1 MKNSLL
7 GFFVLF
13 VLISFTNNINAQ
25 QPVSPHHRDHDYNNY
40 SKDKDNDYDR
50 TKDLINEVKE
60 NLDALESGYLTRLSQ
75 RDYVKAKRK
84 LNRIYEL
91 LEKIPVQRK
100 PVPPVIYPMPEKD
113 FRDLVTSISNEGFDE
128 NKVVVLQSAAKYN
141 NFDVDQVVTLMDQ
154 STFSAWKI
162 KVVEITYPYVID
174 KYNSFKIIN
183 ALSFSEDK
191 EKVRQILSK
200 Y

>member
-1 MKNSLL
+1 MKNSFPYIFFILL
-7 GFFVLF
+7 VFLF
-13 VLISFTNNINAQ
+13 SANINAQ
-25 QPVSPHHRDHDYNNY
+25 QPINPRHHDHDSGKY
-40 SKDKDNDYDR
+40 SKDKDYDE
-50 TKDLINEVKE
+50 TKDIIEQIGD
-60 NLDALESGYLTRLSQ
+60 NLNDLESEYLTQLSW

-84 LNRIYEL
+84 LSKIYEL
-91 LEKIPVQRK
+91 LGKIPVQRK

-113 FRDLVTSISNEGFDE
+113 FRDLIASIENEGFEE
-128 NKVVVLQSAAKYN
+128 NKTAVLESAAKYN

-154 STFSAWKI
+154 STFSSWKI

-174 KYNSFKIIN
+174 KYNSFKVIN

>member
-7 GFFVLF
+7 GFFVL
-13 VLISFTNNINAQ
+13 VLVVLFTNNINAQ
-25 QPVSPHHRDHDYNNY
+25 QPANPHHRDHDSNKYSNN
-40 SKDKDNDYDR
+40 KDYDK
-50 TKDLINEVKE
+50 TKDIIKQIGD
-60 NLDALESGYLTRLSQ
+60 NLDVLESEYLTRLSQ
-75 RDYVKAKRK
+75 RDYIKAKKK
-84 LNRIYEL
+84 LRRIYEL
-91 LEKIPVQRK
+91 LDKIPVQRK

-113 FRDLVTSISNEGFDE
+113 FRDLVTSLSNESFDE
-128 NKVVVLQSAAKYN
+128 NKVAVLESAAKYN
-141 NFDVDQVVTLMDQ
+141 NFDVDQVVALMNQ
-154 STFSAWKI
+154 STFSTWKI

-183 ALSFSEDK
+183 NLSFSEDK